1 MQILYNN
8 WVSSAT
14 TITPLTE
21 DPNYLFED
29 AWQDT
34 RLTRY
39 ARTVD
44 DDDQTF
50 IIDLGAARAVDYC
63 AILGHNFTSGATIK
77 IQGNASDV
85 WTAPSVDITLTYT
98 ANNIYYA
105 FSSTQTYRY
114 WRLTV
119 DDASNPD
126 TYLQIS
132 KLWLSSYLQLPY
144 MAKSQKIPTASTS
157 TAQESISG
165 QSYGD
170 KKLIYRYGNI
180 TFPYVTD
187 ADKIKID
194 ALFNVVDKTDPIMTV
209 IWEDDL
215 TEYPPIYSRLTS
227 DLEWQRVDNV
237 GRIWS
242 VQISFKEIF

>member
-1 MQILYNN
+1 MRILYNN
-8 WVSSAT
+8 WVSSA

-50 IIDLGAARAVDYC
+50 ILDLGSKRAVDYC
-63 AILGHNFTSGATIK
+63 TILGHNFTSGATIK
-77 IQGNASDV
+77 IQGNASNV

-119 DDASNPD
+119 DDASNTD

-180 TFPYVTD
+180 
-187 ADKIKID
+187 
-194 ALFNVVDKTDPIMTV
+194 N
-209 IWEDDL
+209 
-215 TEYPPIYSRLTS
+215 
-227 DLEWQRVDNV
+227 
-237 GRIWS
+237 
-242 VQISFKEIF
+242 

>member
-1 MQILYNN
+1 MRILYNN

-77 IQGNASDV
+77 IQGNAS
-85 WTAPSVDITLTYT
+85 
-98 ANNIYYA
+98 N
-105 FSSTQTYRY
+105 
-114 WRLTV
+114 
-119 DDASNPD
+119 
-126 TYLQIS
+126 
-132 KLWLSSYLQLPY
+132 
-144 MAKSQKIPTASTS
+144 
-157 TAQESISG
+157 G
-165 QSYGD
+165 
-170 KKLIYRYGNI
+170 
-180 TFPYVTD
+180 
-187 ADKIKID
+187 
-194 ALFNVVDKTDPIMTV
+194 
-209 IWEDDL
+209 
-215 TEYPPIYSRLTS
+215 
-227 DLEWQRVDNV
+227 
-237 GRIWS
+237 
-242 VQISFKEIF
+242 